1 MTATLLRRAGYQSGG
16 REGPCAARLARSR
29 RRGEASRERDRR
41 AARRLRVVPSA
52 SGTSMPQHHGRRGPR
67 TIPAVG
73 ISSATCWND
82 QLTRGPQ
89 IPDLDVGM
97 GDIEG
102 AWLDELRRIASVS
115 PQGQKRILVSPSSSL
130 WFIACVSGPSVV
142 RPGSMRGAALCGCAR
157 CTAASM
163 ILTMMRTP
171 DSLIFTRSGGC

>member
-1 MTATLLRRAGYQSGG
+1 MTATLLRRAGYQSGR

-115 PQGQKRILVSPSSSL
+115 PQGQKRILAIVQPMVYRL
-130 WFIACVSGPSVV
+130 RV
-142 RPGSMRGAALCGCAR
+142 RSFRGATWVDEGSGTVWLSAVHR
-157 CTAASM
+157 
-163 ILTMMRTP
+163 REH
-171 DSLIFTRSGGC
+171 DSDDDAYA